1 MYTAGELLTAVIGEG
16 VDIDTSGNVY
26 VTGYFYKTVDFGGG
40 DVTAYDETDYGETPS
55 DIFVLK
61 LNSSGQYSD

>member
-1 MYTAGELLTAVIGEG
+1 MYTAGELLTTVVGEG

-40 DVTAYDETDYGETPS
+40 DVTAFDVSERYDYS

>member
-1 MYTAGELLTAVIGEG
+1 MYTAGGENLTNVIGKG
-16 VDIDTSGNVY
+16 LDIDTSGNVY

-40 DVTAYDETDYGETPS
+40 DVTALVLSERYNYS